1 MTAQV
6 LAAFEPP
13 AVPASQKSIWPA
25 TSELLARGYEVRRRF
40 HEFLSGNTTLPAGAT
55 LPDSLD
61 ASGTSLSPAQ
71 VQELGAPIQTS
82 TRTANNQKE
91 FVRYLVLPRSSDD
104 DLIDQADFYYLAR
117 SNSRH
122 TWFHPGPEWLVVVT
136 SLLCEG
142 PGGHCTLGSLLENLA
157 SLGVRVDRSVL
168 VGLLE
173 EAGLSTDSPDADNA
187 LVIRSGF

>member
-1 MTAQV
+1 
-6 LAAFEPP
+6 
-13 AVPASQKSIWPA
+13 
-25 TSELLARGYEVRRRF
+25 
-40 HEFLSGNTTLPAGAT
+40 
-55 LPDSLD
+55 
-61 ASGTSLSPAQ
+61 
-71 VQELGAPIQTS
+71 
-82 TRTANNQKE
+82 
-91 FVRYLVLPRSSDD
+91 LPRSSDD

-136 SLLCEG
+136 SLLCQG
-142 PGGHCTLGSLLENLA
+142 PGGQCTLGALLEDLA